1 MKNIKVAFILE
12 FSDGWIGG
20 INYYKNLLDI
30 IIENSDLNITPVL
43 VVLRILKIILLKYFL
58 V

>member
-20 INYYKNLLDI
+20 INYYKNLLSAFLNEKLT
-30 IIENSDLNITPVL
+30 ENAAKEI
-43 VVLRILKIILLKYFL
+43 Y
-58 V
+58 